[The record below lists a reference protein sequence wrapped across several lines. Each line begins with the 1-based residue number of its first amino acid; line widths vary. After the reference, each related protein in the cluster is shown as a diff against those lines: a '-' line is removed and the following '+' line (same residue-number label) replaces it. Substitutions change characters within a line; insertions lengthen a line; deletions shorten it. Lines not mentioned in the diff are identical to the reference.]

1 MIQTSWKG
9 KPLLLL
15 FCLKIKSRH
24 TCLMYTIELTVLSLL
39 AFKFSTQLDQI
50 KIQFPMH
57 ADAIIKRTKAF
68 QGVQFV
74 IKE

>member
-1 MIQTSWKG
+1 
-9 KPLLLL
+9 
-15 FCLKIKSRH
+15 
-24 TCLMYTIELTVLSLL
+24 MYTIELTVLSLL

-50 KIQFPMH
+50 KIHFPMH